1 MHLKKFIV
9 LGITHKQYDLKKRE
23 EFIRKNPLEIIEQ
36 LYQEGKITG
45 YIELSTC
52 LRSEMYLELEEKFSL
67 ESLKKNFVNEDIFF
81 KLGREGVK
89 YFFEV
94 ICGFESVIKGED
106 QILSQIK
113 KAFEI
118 SLEKKRTTTELNV
131 IFNKGIELG
140 KKFRNKSKICH
151 NALSLEAISMKFIKK
166 QVKDL
171 KNKKVLL
178 LGIGDLSVSIAKLLK
193 KEGVIDIT
201 VTNRTQH
208 KSLEIKEAL
217 DVKMIDFKDK
227 LTAILESDVVIS
239 ATSAPHYILKAEEI
253 EEMLKKDKHT
263 FLDLAVPRDIDEK
276 LGDLPNVDLYNLDNL
291 WKVHNEN
298 LGNRDNVLIEYSYL
312 IDEQIELLNKWYKY
326 KQGV

>member
-1 MHLKKFIV
+1 
-9 LGITHKQYDLKKRE
+9 
-23 EFIRKNPLEIIEQ
+23 
-36 LYQEGKITG
+36 
-45 YIELSTC
+45 
-52 LRSEMYLELEEKFSL
+52 
-67 ESLKKNFVNEDIFF
+67 
-81 KLGREGVK
+81 
-89 YFFEV
+89 
-94 ICGFESVIKGED
+94 D

-178 LGIGDLSVSIAKLLK
+178 LGVGDLSVSIAKLLK

-227 LTAILESDVVIS
+227 LTAVLESDVVIS